1 VRPRAEPQRRQPRVG
16 PLRCGLVL
24 PATPRVAGDVIRA
37 GARWARADNVA
48 SEPRVGA
55 ELVPRADGRDERVH
69 QSDPAARLDD
79 CPRRRL
85 TARHDATHRRPAT
98 RTRRVDSVRTS
109 SAYHHHIFV
118 YFLFSFFA
126 GFTLLVVGSGRQ
138 A

>member
-1 VRPRAEPQRRQPRVG
+1 MRPRAEPQRRQPRVG

-37 GARWARADNVA
+37 GARWARADDVA

-85 TARHDATHRRPAT
+85 TARHDATHVDARPPAT
-98 RTRRVDSVRTS
+98 TPPTDVPQPAPGVSILYAHRQ
-109 SAYHHHIFV
+109 HIIIIN
-118 YFLFSFFA
+118 YIRLFPF
-126 GFTLLVVGSGRQ
+126 
-138 A
+138 